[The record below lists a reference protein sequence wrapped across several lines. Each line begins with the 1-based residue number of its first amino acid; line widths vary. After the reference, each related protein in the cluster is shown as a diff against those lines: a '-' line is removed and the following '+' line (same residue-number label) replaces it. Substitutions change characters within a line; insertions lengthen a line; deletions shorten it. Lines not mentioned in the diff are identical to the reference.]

1 MKRKLIPLLL
11 ILTVVF
17 LSNALASDRL
27 TLVETGFETVER
39 SYGHVTGAWKIKLK
53 NNTDE
58 DVRVSITINYLDRNK
73 LKLDFSFEN
82 ATLKPNETITV
93 SDTKMFTEEVWNKIK
108 SVSSPI
114 EQELFQRVQGVKD

>member
-11 ILTVVF
+11 IFTVVF
-17 LSNALASDRL
+17 LPNALASDRL

-39 SYGHVTGAWKIKLK
+39 SYGHVTGAWKVKLK

-58 DVRVSITINYLDRNK
+58 NVRVSITINYLDKDK

-82 ATLKPNETITV
+82 ATLEPNETKTI

-108 SVSSPI
+108 NYETKVE
-114 EQELFQRVQGVKD
+114 EQ

>member
-17 LSNALASDRL
+17 LPNALASDRL

-39 SYGHVTGAWKIKLK
+39 SYGHVTGAWKVTLK

-58 DVRVSITINYLDRNK
+58 NVRVSITINYLDKDK
-73 LKLDFSFEN
+73 LNLDFSFEN
-82 ATLKPNETITV
+82 ATLEPNETKTI

-108 SVSSPI
+108 NYETKVE
-114 EQELFQRVQGVKD
+114 EQ

>member
-1 MKRKLIPLLL
+1 MKTKLIPLLL
-11 ILTVVF
+11 ILTVAF

-39 SYGHVTGAWKIKLK
+39 SYGHVTGAWKVKLK
-53 NNTDE
+53 NNTEE
-58 DVRVSITINYLDRNK
+58 DVRVSITINYLDKDK

-82 ATLKPNETITV
+82 ATLKPDETKTI

-108 SVSSPI
+108 NYETKVE
-114 EQELFQRVQGVKD
+114 EQ